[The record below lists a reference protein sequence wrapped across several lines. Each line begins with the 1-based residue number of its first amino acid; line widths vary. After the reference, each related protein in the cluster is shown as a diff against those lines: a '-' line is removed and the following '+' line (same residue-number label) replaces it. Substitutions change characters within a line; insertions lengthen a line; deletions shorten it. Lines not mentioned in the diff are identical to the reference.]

1 MSGRS
6 PALWAR
12 GIGGSNALSFWSWL
26 LTLPLALTVM
36 NMFAGSVTLAGTR
49 SVPLAAESS
58 GTAVVFV
65 VHVLLGL
72 LGMLLRPL
80 ITARP
85 SLKGRITTAFGTFAF
100 LGACRPLLVAWSAQA
115 LNIADL
121 SEDLWARVLI
131 NVGAALVFLSAS
143 AMLTDS
149 IRGHAVLE
157 RRLREARAAIEA
169 QLGFDEHRL
178 RSIRSDYVT
187 ELSKR
192 LDTVLSAG
200 MGTALDRAGA
210 SRLLRTISDDV
221 VRPMSHQLFHDH
233 TPLPPATA
241 PPRQPPSRAERTER
255 LTDLIRPAP
264 LALPVLLFESLI
276 SVRLLTEYDLLFLL
290 VQWVV
295 GGAIL
300 LIGNAVTARTVRRI
314 TSPLQRISAM
324 TLCYAGTAAIG
335 ASVTCLLQ
343 EAFGYVPFFFWAAIW
358 AYPLTALT
366 VAVLRAAER
375 RRRRHEVRL
384 ASSLN
389 EQLKL
394 ADRGQQKLLHT
405 RRRVARILHT
415 KLQGNLVSSAL
426 ALAGSGRN
434 DPEEDLSPQDVRD
447 ILTRAVATAES
458 EILGESPGQEPRA
471 ASSVQELLS
480 TWGRVLKLSCDIDP
494 RVWALCDEDP
504 ARAEAIIEVLSE
516 GFTNAIRHGERN
528 NVRVTMSVPEPG
540 PTRAAADPG
549 AIHISISSTGR
560 LRGPVRPSLGMTT
573 LQALSEEVTLRAD
586 SDNVVL
592 RVVLP

>member
-12 GIGGSNALSFWSWL
+12 GIGGRNALSLWSWL

-36 NMFAGSVTLAGTR
+36 NMFAGSITLAGTG
-49 SVPLAAESS
+49 SVTPAVGGS
-58 GTAVVFV
+58 GTAIVFI

-72 LGMLLRPL
+72 LGILLRPL

-100 LGACRPLLVAWSAQA
+100 LGACRPLLVIWSARA

-131 NVGAALVFLSAS
+131 NSGAALVFLSAI

-157 RRLREARAAIEA
+157 RRLRAARAAIEA
-169 QLGFDEHRL
+169 QLGFDEQRL
-178 RSIRSDYVT
+178 SSIRSDYVT
-187 ELSKR
+187 QLSKR
-192 LDTVLSAG
+192 LDTVLSAR
-200 MGTALDRAGA
+200 MTTTLDRSEA

-233 TPLPPATA
+233 TPLPPET
-241 PPRQPPSRAERTER
+241 PPPQPPSSAERTEG
-255 LTDLIRPAP
+255 LTDLIRAAP

-276 SVRLLTEYDLLFLL
+276 SVRLLAEYDLLFLL

-300 LIGNAVTARTVRRI
+300 LAGNAVTARTVRRI
-314 TSPLQRISAM
+314 TSPLRRISAL

-343 EAFGYVPFFFWAAIW
+343 DAFGYAPFFYWSAIW

-375 RRRRHEVRL
+375 QRRRHEVRL
-384 ASSLN
+384 AGSLN

-394 ADRGQQKLLHT
+394 ADRVHQKLLHT
-405 RRRVARILHT
+405 RRRIARILHT

-426 ALAGSGRN
+426 ALAASGGN
-434 DPEEDLSPQDVRD
+434 DPEDLAPQHVRD
-447 ILTRAVATAES
+447 ILTRAVAAAQS
-458 EILGESPGQEPRA
+458 EILEDSSGQAGRGAP
-471 ASSVQELLS
+471 SIQDLLS
-480 TWGRVLKLSCDIDP
+480 TWGRVLKLACDID
-494 RVWALCDEDP
+494 REVWALCDEDP
-504 ARAEAIIEVLSE
+504 ARTEAVIEVLSE

-528 NVRVTMSVPEPG
+528 HVRVTMSVHELR
-540 PTRAAADPG
+540 PTRAAAETG
-549 AIHISISSTGR
+549 AIHISISSPGR

-573 LQALSEEVTLRAD
+573 LQALSKEVTLSED
-586 SDNVVL
+586 GKNVVL
-592 RVVLP
+592 RVSLA

>member
-12 GIGGSNALSFWSWL
+12 GIGGRNALSLWSWL

-36 NMFAGSVTLAGTR
+36 NMFAGSITLAGTG
-49 SVPLAAESS
+49 SVTPAVGGS
-58 GTAVVFV
+58 GTAIVFI

-72 LGMLLRPL
+72 LGILLRPL

-100 LGACRPLLVAWSAQA
+100 LGACRPLLVIWSARA

-131 NVGAALVFLSAS
+131 NSGAALVFLSAI

-157 RRLREARAAIEA
+157 RRLRAAQAAIEA
-169 QLGFDEHRL
+169 QLGFDEQRL
-178 RSIRSDYVT
+178 SSIRSDYVT
-187 ELSKR
+187 QLSKR
-192 LDTVLSAG
+192 LDTVLSAR
-200 MGTALDRAGA
+200 MTTTLDRSEA

-221 VRPMSHQLFHDH
+221 VRPMSHHLFHDH
-233 TPLPPATA
+233 TPLPPETA
-241 PPRQPPSRAERTER
+241 PPRPPSRGKCTER
-255 LTDLIRPAP
+255 LTDLIRAAP

-276 SVRLLTEYDLLFLL
+276 AVRLLTEYDLLFLL
-290 VQWVV
+290 VQWVA

-300 LIGNAVTARTVRRI
+300 LIGNALTARTVRRI
-314 TSPLQRISAM
+314 TSPLRRISAM

-343 EAFGYVPFFFWAAIW
+343 DAFGYAPFFYWSALW

-375 RRRRHEVRL
+375 QRRRHEVRL

-394 ADRGQQKLLHT
+394 ADRVHQKLLHT
-405 RRRVARILHT
+405 RRRIARILHT

-426 ALAGSGRN
+426 ALAASGGN
-434 DPEEDLSPQDVRD
+434 DPEEDLAAQDVRD
-447 ILTRAVATAES
+447 ILTRAVAAAQS
-458 EILGESPGQEPRA
+458 EILEDSSGQAGRGAP
-471 ASSVQELLS
+471 SIQDLLS
-480 TWGRVLKLSCDIDP
+480 TWGRVLKLSCDIAP
-494 RVWALCDEDP
+494 GVWALCDENS
-504 ARAEAIIEVLSE
+504 ARAEGVIEVLSE
-516 GFTNAIRHGERN
+516 GFTNAIRHGGRN
-528 NVRVTMSVPEPG
+528 QVRVTMSSGEPHEA
-540 PTRAAADPG
+540 RAASGTG
-549 AIHISISSTGR
+549 AIHMSISSPGR

-573 LQALSEEVTLRAD
+573 LQALSKVVTLSED
-586 SDNVVL
+586 GDNVVL
-592 RVVLP
+592 RVVLA